1 MTRTKNRDDEII
13 SRLNIVVSLLI
24 EQSQSDAR
32 LTLASKIEKLVDLGV
47 SPTDIAK
54 ILGKPLGD
62 ITSVISKQKE
72 KKGQAIMNDINVE
85 QLLGKLDAIIRLLV
99 IDMTQ
104 GKDQTEQIRL
114 LSQAGFQPKNIA
126 EMLGTTGNNVRVRL
140 SSLRKQ
146 GKVNSI

>member
-24 EQSQSDAR
+24 QQSQSDAR

-62 ITSVISKQKE
+62 ITSVISKQK
-72 KKGQAIMNDINVE
+72 K
-85 QLLGKLDAIIRLLV
+85 
-99 IDMTQ
+99 
-104 GKDQTEQIRL
+104 
-114 LSQAGFQPKNIA
+114 
-126 EMLGTTGNNVRVRL
+126 
-140 SSLRKQ
+140 RKA
-146 GKVNSI
+146 KP